1 MNSNRSFLTLILV
14 SIGLFSQA
22 QFHTIKIPQAS
33 PKVVES
39 QRLGVTDITIDYSTP
54 ATRGRDV
61 WGSVISSYGDPDLA
75 WRAGANMNTRISFST
90 DVTINGASLKAG
102 SYGFHIDTEGDNYTL
117 MFAHHDNLWGSY
129 YLDREKHVSL
139 KTTVQAEP
147 CAPSE
152 QLDYEFLN
160 RTENT
165 VDIALEWAE
174 KRIPFTVSV
183 DLNKTVLE
191 SFRYELL
198 GINTYRWEAWNDAA
212 SWCLNHD
219 TNLEEAL
226 TWINRSID
234 GGYNGFAANA
244 NATNLTT
251 KARLLHKLV
260 KEEALNETISVIVTT
275 EMNVGELNGTSIF
288 LLRIDKPEAA
298 LKLLGPAIKKY
309 PEAWYLKLNHALSNY
324 FLDKRKTALKEL
336 AIVQKETPE
345 NFQARLTEI
354 INEVDKG
361 IYKIPGA

>member
-1 MNSNRSFLTLILV
+1 MNSNQLFLTLIFV
-14 SIGLFSQA
+14 SVGLFSQA

-39 QRLGVTDITIDYSTP
+39 QRLGVTDITIDYSSP

-61 WGSVISSYGDPDLA
+61 WGSVISSYGDPNLA

-90 DVTINGASLKAG
+90 DVTINGASLQAG
-102 SYGFHIDTEGDNYTL
+102 SYGFHIDAEGENFTL

-139 KTTVQAEP
+139 EITVQAKS
-147 CAPSE
+147 CQPSE

-165 VDIALEWAE
+165 IDIVLEWGE
-174 KRIPFTVSV
+174 KSIPFTVGV
-183 DLNKTVLE
+183 NLNKTVVE

-212 SWCLNHD
+212 TWCLNHD

-226 TWINRSID
+226 TWVDRSIN
-234 GGYNGFAANA
+234 GGYNGFAANS
-244 NATNLTT
+244 NASNLTT
-251 KARLLHKLV
+251 KARLLQKLG
-260 KEEALNETISVIVTT
+260 KEDALNETISVLVAT
-275 EMNVGELNGTSIF
+275 EMNASESNGTSIF
-288 LLRIDKPEAA
+288 LLSIDKPEAA
-298 LKLLGPAIKKY
+298 LKLLNPAIKKY
-309 PEAWYLKLNHALSNY
+309 PEAWYLKLHHALSNY
-324 FLDKRKTALKEL
+324 FLNKQKVALKEL
-336 AIVQKETPE
+336 AVVQKETPE

-354 INEVDKG
+354 INEVEKG
-361 IYKIPGA
+361 IYKLPGT